1 MKHIKVFNDF
11 INEKITLPTS
21 GGYTEDWLFKQVM
34 DGKKDI
40 HFLVTKH
47 PMVNS
52 EDDIRILQTYR
63 DMGWG
68 VLTVDKEDGD
78 AYIAYRPNS
87 TGKKKAKRLKEIA
100 DSHGGYLADKTAE
113 EAREIGELLDYSNAD
128 IKRFV
133 KRIYG
138 E

>member
-11 INEKITLPTS
+11 INEKITLPKS
-21 GGYTEDWLFKQVM
+21 GGYSAFWIFKQIM
-34 DGKKDI
+34 DGKKDVQ
-40 HFLVTKH
+40 FLVTKH
-47 PMVNS
+47 PGVNN
-52 EDDIRILQTYR
+52 EDDIELLQKYR
-63 DMGWG
+63 DMDWG

-78 AYIAYRPNS
+78 AYIVYRPNA